1 MELVAEFHSQRG
13 SARSHLANV
22 NVRLDRTNSVSKN
35 FIERG
40 FDPAQYVGETRLGAV
55 LTKID
60 MNRLIGRDVNYRK
73 NHNQQY
79 ARYGSAA

>member
-1 MELVAEFHSQRG
+1 MERVAEFHSQRG
-13 SARSHLANV
+13 IARSHLADGDA
-22 NVRLDRTNSVSKN
+22 RLDRINSVSKN
-35 FIERG
+35 FVERG
-40 FDPAQYVGETRLGAV
+40 FGQAQCVRDTRLGAAFN
-55 LTKID
+55 TIE